1 MSKSIKLKNNIYW
14 DLEGLY
20 GLGKFGRLYQ
30 DTSSIEHNVTV
41 WTKTKMPMNNWNFT
55 TNDSKLFL
63 KGDNCIKCNFKG
75 TVLIIRYAS
84 LNMSSQ
90 FDIYDS
96 NVRNIEVNSYNHL
109 NIDIINVDYTSIY
122 FEFQAGN
129 TNFLSYLGSQLLI
142 LRLS

>member
-1 MSKSIKLKNNIYW
+1 MAKSIKLKNNIYW

-20 GLGKFGRLYQ
+20 GLGKFAKLYQ
-30 DTSSIEHNVTV
+30 LTHTVEHTVTA
-41 WTKTKMPMNNWNFT
+41 WTRTKMPINDWKLT

-63 KGDNCIKCNFKG
+63 KEDNCIKCNFKG

-84 LNMSSQ
+84 LNVSNQ

-96 NVRNIEVNSYNHL
+96 NGRNIEVNSYNHL
-109 NIDIINVDYTSIY
+109 NIDIRNVDYTSIY
-122 FEFQAGN
+122 FEFQMGA
-129 TNFLSYLGSQLLI
+129 TSFSSYLGSRLLI

>member
-129 TNFLSYLGSQLLI
+129 INFLSYLGSQLLI